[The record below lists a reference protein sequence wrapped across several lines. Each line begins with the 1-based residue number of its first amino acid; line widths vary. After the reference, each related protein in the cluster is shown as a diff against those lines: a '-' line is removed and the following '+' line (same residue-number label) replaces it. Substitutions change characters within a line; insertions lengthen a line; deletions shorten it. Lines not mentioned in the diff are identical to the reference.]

1 MTLTRKQTH
10 LKRLLQ
16 EYMQVSN
23 CSNWEELSEITLDT
37 IDESSDF
44 NTSRINIL
52 SKLMEEASL
61 YYSEELKDFIANR
74 DKLNPM
80 MQELID
86 NTYCKDWF

>member
-16 EYMQVSN
+16 EYMQVSI

>member
-10 LKRLLQ
+10 LKRLLH

-23 CSNWEELSEITLDT
+23 CSNWEELSQITLDT
-37 IDESSDF
+37 FDSSSDF
-44 NTSRINIL
+44 NTNRSNIL

-61 YYSEELKDFIANR
+61 YYSEELKEFLTNR

-80 MQELID
+80 MQQLID
-86 NTYCKDWF
+86 NTDCKNWF

>member
-10 LKRLLQ
+10 LKRLLK

-23 CSNWEELSEITLDT
+23 CSNSEELSEITLDT

-44 NTSRINIL
+44 NTSRIKIL

-61 YYSEELKDFIANR
+61 YYSQELKDFIANR

-80 MQELID
+80 MQQLID
-86 NTYCKDWF
+86 DSDCKNWF

>member
-10 LKRLLQ
+10 LKRLLK

-44 NTSRINIL
+44 NTSRIKIL

-61 YYSEELKDFIANR
+61 YYSQELKDFIANR

-80 MQELID
+80 MQQLID
-86 NTYCKDWF
+86 DSDCKNWF

>member
-16 EYMQVSN
+16 EYMQVLN
-23 CSNWEELSEITLDT
+23 CSNWEELSEITLDNF
-37 IDESSDF
+37 DRNSDF
-44 NTSRINIL
+44 NTNRANIL
-52 SKLMEEASL
+52 LKLMEEASL
-61 YYSEELKDFIANR
+61 NYSQELKDLLTNK
-74 DKLNPM
+74 DKLNSM